1 MKTENYNNELSL
13 WIDKEKTTAELTNVV
28 SRLILEHATELV
40 MFRNRMTHITKS
52 EILNLHDY
60 AAKFVKQDISVHQ
73 TLPLA
78 KAILELGIK
87 NAKIDLGKLAYEW
100 NKEGSQ
106 TIKLMTSLRINCQH
120 SLRMKITS
128 TKRCYS
134 LWFWSYW

>member
-1 MKTENYNNELSL
+1 MKTENYDNELSL
-13 WIDKEKTTAELTNVV
+13 WIDKEKTTSELSNVV

-60 AAKFVKQDISVHQ
+60 AANFVKQDISVHQ

-78 KAILELGIK
+78 KAILNLGIK
-87 NAKIDLGKLAYEW
+87 NAKIDLGKLAL
-100 NKEGSQ
+100 NGIKKVPQ

-120 SLRMKITS
+120 SLRMKIT
-128 TKRCYS
+128 
-134 LWFWSYW
+134 

>member
-1 MKTENYNNELSL
+1 MKTENYDNELSL
-13 WIDKEKTTAELTNVV
+13 WIDKEKTISELSNVV

-60 AAKFVKQDISVHQ
+60 AAKFVMQDISVHQ

-78 KAILELGIK
+78 KAILKLGIK

-100 NKEGSQ
+100 NKEGSSDDK
-106 TIKLMTSLRINCQH
+106 INELSLIH
-120 SLRMKITS
+120 I
-128 TKRCYS
+128 
-134 LWFWSYW
+134 